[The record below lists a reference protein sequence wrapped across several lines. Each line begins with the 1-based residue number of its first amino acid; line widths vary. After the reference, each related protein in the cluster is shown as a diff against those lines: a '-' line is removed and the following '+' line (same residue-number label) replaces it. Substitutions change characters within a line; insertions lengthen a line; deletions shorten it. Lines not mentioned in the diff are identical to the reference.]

1 MEHRGVEQPLIPQS
15 WLCLTLGMHNHI
27 PHSHH
32 TGKYFPLLTRRDV
45 RDVLASDPWT
55 RGASSCEPPLL
66 AGPQGMGADL
76 FLLQKA
82 ACIHPLD
89 LQRTQRIRLGWKWPL
104 QSHGV
109 TACPC
114 MSKLQLQSNLNPL
127 TQSLTFTWHC
137 RQMWFTFLL
146 HNGPCCPCCLSGHAF
161 STSLSYE
168 SKPQPGLWI
177 PPSPWGSLSG
187 NPWYILM

>member
-109 TACPC
+109 PMHERAAAPE
-114 MSKLQLQSNLNPL
+114 Q
-127 TQSLTFTWHC
+127 
-137 RQMWFTFLL
+137 
-146 HNGPCCPCCLSGHAF
+146 
-161 STSLSYE
+161 
-168 SKPQPGLWI
+168 PQPTDTEPDIHMALQTNVIYI
-177 PPSPWGSLSG
+177 PPAQWSLLSLLLVWPCIFHLVELRIQTSAG
-187 NPWYILM
+187 TLDPSISLRKFVR